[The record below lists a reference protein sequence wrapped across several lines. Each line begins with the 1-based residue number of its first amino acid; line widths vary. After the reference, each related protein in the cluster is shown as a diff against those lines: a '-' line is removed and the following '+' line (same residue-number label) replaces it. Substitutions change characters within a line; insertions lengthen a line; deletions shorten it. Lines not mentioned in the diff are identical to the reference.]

1 MNTRRKL
8 AALPAGILAALFASA
23 AGHYGVLFKAAFF
36 DGNKSSGPP
45 DTVKL
50 WFQLVANF

>member
-8 AALPAGILAALFASA
+8 VALPAGILAALFASA